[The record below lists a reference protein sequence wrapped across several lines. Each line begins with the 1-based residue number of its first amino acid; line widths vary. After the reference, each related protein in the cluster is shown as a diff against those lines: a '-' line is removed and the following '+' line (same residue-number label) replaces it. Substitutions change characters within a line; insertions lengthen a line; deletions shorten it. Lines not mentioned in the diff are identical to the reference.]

1 MCGLHLAFVGNREIE
16 GHPPLNSQ
24 PLNKAWCAQVERE
37 VFTWTESNFWNSI
50 HGELLWSCFP
60 VWRPKAIVK
69 RTGFVMVIF
78 SLFFL
83 FPFRLMQSSV
93 ESVWNMAFDFI
104 LDNVQVVL
112 QQTYGSTLKVIW
124 TCSKELDESLELSAS
139 CAISACEVFA
149 KCMIV
154 MPWVFIISNFFL
166 NNKVFCTFLFRKCQI
181 CQYCM

>member
-1 MCGLHLAFVGNREIE
+1 MGM
-16 GHPPLNSQ
+16 Q
-24 PLNKAWCAQVERE
+24 K
-37 VFTWTESNFWNSI
+37 
-50 HGELLWSCFP
+50 LLWFCKNCRLGFFCVKSLEGPFFHHFCDNCFS
-60 VWRPKAIVK
+60 VWRPKVRKAVS
-69 RTGFVMVIF
+69 VVIF
-78 SLFFL
+78 TLFLFFFCL
-83 FPFRLMQSSV
+83 PFRLMQSSV

-124 TCSKELDESLELSAS
+124 TCSEELESLELSAS